1 MADKLT
7 VLRAAITDVQQDLH
21 ARTPFNFMVGLI
33 AMSSMASMKQL
44 YAHDNAPAQADIA
57 AYALAKR
64 FETEFKKL
72 KEAVLKAALSHDDR
86 AAEHVEASVASAKA
100 TGTGVDTFTLM
111 EMPDMSLTFQVRKPS
126 ERVDIKKVI
135 AELRKAGVVSSVID
149 AAIEAGTSKSSPAKV
164 FDVVQS

>member
-1 MADKLT
+1 MSDKLT

-64 FETEFKKL
+64 FETEFKGL
-72 KEAVLKAALSHDDR
+72 KEASLKSALAHDDR
-86 AAEHVEASVASAKA
+86 AGDIVSETVDAALTSK
-100 TGTGVDTFTLM
+100 TGSEKFTLM
-111 EMPDMSLTFQVRKPS
+111 EMPDMSLTFQARKPS
-126 ERVDIKKVI
+126 ERVDIKKV
-135 AELRKAGVVSSVID
+135 ATELRKAGVEEAVILKAI
-149 AAIEAGTSKSSPAKV
+149 AAATNTSSPAKV